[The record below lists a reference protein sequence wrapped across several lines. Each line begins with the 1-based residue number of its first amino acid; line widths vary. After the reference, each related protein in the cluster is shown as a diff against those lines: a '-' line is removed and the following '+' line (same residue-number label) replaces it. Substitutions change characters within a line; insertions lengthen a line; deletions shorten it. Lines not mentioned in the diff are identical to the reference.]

1 MDIISKFTVG
11 SEEGI
16 SDLITIIDSS
26 VYTLHKDFVSEE
38 DIKKYIHNEIDPRK
52 MINELNDLSNQL
64 IMTYA
69 DQKPIGYSIIKS
81 GSLHPGISEGKRATE
96 ISFVILSAFDSPET
110 RQSLW
115 KKCRSAVSFTDIVW
129 INMLDHDPL
138 LEFLKESG
146 FISVSDS
153 KAGPFQLPSHILEL
167 EINKG

>member
-26 VYTLHKDFVSEE
+26 VYTLHKDFVTEE

-52 MINELNDLSNQL
+52 MINDLNDLSNQL

-69 DQKPIGYSIIKS
+69 DQKPVGYSIIKS

-115 KKCRSAVSFTDIVW
+115 KKCRSAVSFTDIIW

-138 LEFLKESG
+138 LAFLKESG
-146 FISVSDS
+146 FISVSGS
-153 KAGPFQLPSHILEL
+153 KADPFQLPSHILEL
-167 EINKG
+167 EINKS